1 MASSISGKLV
11 VKRAQLT
18 APTDIASLS
27 TSLSLGELG
36 LTYNSGATLGK
47 LFVGSGNATEF
58 GVFMDSQ
65 IKAAGGS
72 VATGE
77 VSSVG
82 YLGTSGTTAG
92 YLNSSTTAPSSTTR
106 LNYNGN
112 LHANSFLSSSDIT
125 VGTSSLSWTID
136 GTTNF
141 VLKNSSD
148 VAKFTLT
155 STGDLSSLGA
165 VTATSFSGSGS
176 SLTGLTAGNLSG
188 TIPSGVLANSSVFI
202 GTTSI
207 ALNRGTGSQSLTG
220 VSVDGSSN
228 SLKST
233 ATTGVMRI
241 TGPATGTTRD
251 KTVRDA
257 NDTILELGGSYVPT
271 GNWDFTGQ
279 VEYTPTT
286 LATTGTVNIDF
297 SGANL
302 RTQGDL
308 TGNITYTASNYAA
321 GRNVTIRVKNGGT
334 QRTLTFPT
342 NWVFL
347 GTKPA
352 NIAASKT
359 GVLSL
364 TSFGTVEA
372 DVVAAWAVQ
381 A

>member
-1 MASSISGKLV
+1 
-11 VKRAQLT
+11 
-18 APTDIASLS
+18 
-27 TSLSLGELG
+27 
-36 LTYNSGATLGK
+36 
-47 LFVGSGNATEF
+47 
-58 GVFMDSQ
+58 VFMDSQ

-77 VSSVG
+77 VSSIG

-125 VGTSSLSWTID
+125 VGTSPLSWTID
-136 GTTNF
+136 GTGDFTI
-141 VLKNSSD
+141 KNSSD
-148 VAKFTLT
+148 VARLSLT
-155 STGDLSSLGA
+155 QAGVLA
-165 VTATSFSGSGS
+165 ANGSG
-176 SLTGLTAGNLSG
+176 LTGLTAGNLSG